1 MKSILGKHKTL
12 LSIFQMFLQMD
23 LLKRNLRCVYEN
35 YEATMM
41 YMYFIS
47 VLYIFFVV

>member
-1 MKSILGKHKTL
+1 
-12 LSIFQMFLQMD
+12 MD
-23 LLKRNLRCVYEN
+23 LLKRNLRCGYEN